1 MGCSWRGRAGMWLAV
16 ASTLILLVGA
26 DKLQS
31 QNLEIPTMQFQT
43 RSASH
48 TDYVGQVSAVGSNLW
63 SSGSL
68 WIWCSGGRKG
78 EKEGPS
84 PPDRPFVAKLS
95 RLKRE
100 PENEAKPKSPKDG
113 A

>member
-1 MGCSWRGRAGMWLAV
+1 MWLAV

-31 QNLEIPTMQFQT
+31 QNFEIPTMQFQT
-43 RSASH
+43 RSTSH

-68 WIWCSGGRKG
+68 GSGVQEVGKG
-78 EKEGPS
+78 KKKDHHRPIGPL
-84 PPDRPFVAKLS
+84 PRNYLD
-95 RLKRE
+95 
-100 PENEAKPKSPKDG
+100 
-113 A
+113 

>member
-1 MGCSWRGRAGMWLAV
+1 MWLAV

-31 QNLEIPTMQFQT
+31 QNFEIPTTQFQT

-68 WIWCSGGRKG
+68 ESGVQEVGKG
-78 EKEGPS
+78 KKKRPS
-84 PPDRPFVAKLS
+84 PPDRPFAAKLS